1 MWDGSAFSGTKI
13 ALFGQGDLVVYL
25 RDDKAG
31 IPWPNMWDLPGG
43 GREADETPV
52 ECALREVEEEFGLRI
67 DAGRVQKLTRYAATT
82 AGGLDTW
89 FCMAEVS
96 AEEVEQIRFGD
107 EGQHWRMM
115 PVAEFL
121 AHDNAVLHLK
131 ARLRDLLEEA

>member
-13 ALFGQGDLVVYL
+13 ALFHGNEVIVYL

-31 IPWPNMWDLPGG
+31 IPWPGMWDLPGG

-67 DAGRVQKLTRYAATT
+67 AADRVQRLIRYAGAG

-89 FCMAEVS
+89 FCTAQVS
-96 AEEVEQIRFGD
+96 AEEIDNIRFGD

-115 PVAEFL
+115 AVTDFL
-121 AHDNAVLHLK
+121 SHDNAVPSLQVRLK
-131 ARLRDLLEEA
+131 AALDT